1 MYRFLVYTF
10 LDVVYLMVG
19 MVVFSL
25 TLKSQQD
32 TLVALRSV
40 RTSLES
46 NVLMFVSSHCALK
59 HVVHFVGDRQIH

>member
-19 MVVFSL
+19 MVVFSF

-32 TLVALRSV
+32 TLVALFVEKIHVKSTLLRAK
-40 RTSLES
+40 LNS
-46 NVLMFVSSHCALK
+46 N
-59 HVVHFVGDRQIH
+59 GIQTEIGY